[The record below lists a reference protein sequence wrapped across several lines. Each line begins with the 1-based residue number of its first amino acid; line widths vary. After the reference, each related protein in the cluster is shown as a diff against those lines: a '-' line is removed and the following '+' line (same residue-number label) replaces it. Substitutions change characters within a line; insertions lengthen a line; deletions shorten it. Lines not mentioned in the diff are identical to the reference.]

1 VQGGGSIAASLIA
14 AYLMRRA
21 GPGRTVGLC
30 LGCFAVGSVLYLA
43 GSLPLVLAGA
53 ALDGVGVVL
62 LSVALFTAMQQYTP
76 PRLQGRVS
84 GAAGTLLIT
93 PQTLSIAAGAALI
106 GVVSYRLLLLVMAVF
121 IGACA
126 AWLLVHPAPAPD
138 AGPAG
143 ATDSPPAA
151 APPPDRDKDKDD
163 LPRTDMFVPRQAP
176 GKHADLAR
184 YDGSSGHG
192 SA

>member
-1 VQGGGSIAASLIA
+1 
-14 AYLMRRA
+14 M
-21 GPGRTVGLC
+21 
-30 LGCFAVGSVLYLA
+30 
-43 GSLPLVLAGA
+43 
-53 ALDGVGVVL
+53 
-62 LSVALFTAMQQYTP
+62 
-76 PRLQGRVS
+76 S
-84 GAAGTLLIT
+84 GAASTLLIT

-126 AWLLVHPAPAPD
+126 AWLRVHPAPAPD
-138 AGPAG
+138 AGPAA

-163 LPRTDMFVPRQAP
+163 LPGTDMFVPRQAP